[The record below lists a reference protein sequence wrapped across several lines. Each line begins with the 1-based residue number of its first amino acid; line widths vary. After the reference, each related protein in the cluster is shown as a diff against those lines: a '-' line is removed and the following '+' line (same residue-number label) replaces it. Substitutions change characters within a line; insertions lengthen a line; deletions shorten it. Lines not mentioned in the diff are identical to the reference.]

1 MSISGEDFKV
11 NLTQSTINQQEDQLL
26 VAKVFTVVFFFFL
39 INFFLRSY
47 QSRMFDC
54 QHIGIDSTIFNV
66 QYVHY
71 TQSMNR

>member
-39 INFFLRSY
+39 INFF
-47 QSRMFDC
+47 C
-54 QHIGIDSTIFNV
+54 VHINRGCLTVSTLALIQ
-66 QYVHY
+66 QYLMC
-71 TQSMNR
+71 SMCTTHNQ